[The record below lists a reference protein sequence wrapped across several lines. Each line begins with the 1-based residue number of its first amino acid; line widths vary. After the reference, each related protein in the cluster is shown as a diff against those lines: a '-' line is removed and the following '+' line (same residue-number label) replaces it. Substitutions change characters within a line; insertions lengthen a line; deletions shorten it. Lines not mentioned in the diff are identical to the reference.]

1 MTMGLLENQ
10 SVYDRALWGAITCF
24 LLLSAVCVML
34 NLAGSILSCQNAHL
48 IASLQRCMLYK
59 FDRAGVCVCCEIQER
74 ATECTHLGETLK
86 LNPVLEC
93 GAVRVLLKDLLF
105 SICTLNVIS
114 TMVCALA
121 TATCCTQI
129 VTADIIHMFI
139 PQRLRAGTPECWIP
153 NDVGVP
159 QVMDY
164 DEFIPPIPPPPYYP
178 PEYTRS
184 PALDTQR
191 LLHLHFPC
199 RASPC
204 DVTVAS
210 HGDQY
215 PSELPPPY
223 EAVVSESSTAQHVA
237 RDSHGMEQWSICR
250 PNLFQRSP
258 AMTFSSQ
265 VSGVVSPAAS
275 GAEGVQGHTSPAD
288 LYWLEVQ
295 VLLGA
300 GEMSLYNTIYG
311 SHSDSCPSPA
321 TAHRRSAEV
330 AACQSDCCVD
340 GLPASYRPQLFPQR
354 PLASPSLLNSN
365 QHCQLLS
372 RALPTSAST
381 SGSRNSPSRRQR
393 DRMVRSTSDPVTCCS
408 LTDAPAAPLEAGCF
422 GAVARLRSLRP
433 QKDAGRVVA
442 RCRHRALQAVGKE
455 RPHSLVDLKTYKD
468 TKILVAKFLEHSK
481 CSLPPEVRHVVNN
494 IRTVI
499 KSDEVHME
507 EAIFSARVLEEVMTG
522 SQRHTKVGGPRSQGG
537 LHLHSCG
544 DLSYPV
550 AFPTHGDSL
559 QLHQLQ
565 LRVSRETVL

>member
-1 MTMGLLENQ
+1 SAVGGGYRAPPRSLPPLYQMRGLLLLPFSFSQ
-10 SVYDRALWGAITCF
+10 ITCF

-223 EAVVSESSTAQHVA
+223 EAVVSESSTAQVIESGH
-237 RDSHGMEQWSICR
+237 HSIFFF
-250 PNLFQRSP
+250 LS
-258 AMTFSSQ
+258 

-321 TAHRRSAEV
+321 TAHRRS
-330 AACQSDCCVD
+330 
-340 GLPASYRPQLFPQR
+340 R

-408 LTDAPAAPLEAGCF
+408 LTDGKYSTLKYKIF
-422 GAVARLRSLRP
+422 TSHL
-433 QKDAGRVVA
+433 D
-442 RCRHRALQAVGKE
+442 KE

-507 EAIFSARVLEEVMTG
+507 EAIFSARVLEEVSVHLSA
-522 SQRHTKVGGPRSQGG
+522 SQPAPALPRPSSTTTCIYTAP
-537 LHLHSCG
+537 LVWRRVPARFLTVCG
-544 DLSYPV
+544 I
-550 AFPTHGDSL
+550 G
-559 QLHQLQ
+559 
-565 LRVSRETVL
+565 REE